1 MKVVN
6 NMLMS
11 IPLCLLL
18 SCCKPEPIK
27 PKVEVTANPV
37 LWKFETGMERGLA
50 SNNFIYKNTIIQGAD
65 GDGKWGKIWALS
77 LDSGKMKWESETLPF
92 LIPFNNVDAIVH
104 ENILLLASCQK
115 DRILA
120 LNLDNGKKL
129 WEYVFEACPRTLSII
144 NNIVYVSGIQ
154 YQNQYG
160 QVERFNVLTGQKL
173 SPIVK
178 LNRDDFDNYLPML
191 TAPAHWKHPN
201 GDDILFFAN
210 RSYNGNLFPDYDR
223 YDQLAY
229 NLTADTMLWYK
240 KGEPGIRG
248 SIATPLVLGNK
259 VMYYVSREMICL
271 NPLNGERIWTF
282 TRTPADDISGFNT
295 ANITHV
301 GNTIIA
307 KPDYKYMYGVDLQTG
322 NTLWTNSENSSMPG
336 TVRVALNKVWFSS
349 GGIWCIDGV
358 TGKTLIKGWQNKTAG
373 NFISPIAID
382 EKTGYIYTQK
392 QGIIYCLDSKVL
404 ME

>member
-1 MKVVN
+1 MK
-6 NMLMS
+6 MQIFLWF
-11 IPLCLLL
+11 IFATLG
-18 SCCKPEPIK
+18 CCKDKPIVPK
-27 PKVEVTANPV
+27 PIISPKTPVIWQYETALKN
-37 LWKFETGMERGLA
+37 GLA
-50 SNNFIYKNTIIQGAD
+50 TNNFIYKNMIIQGLD
-65 GDGKWGKIWALS
+65 GDGQWCKVWALS
-77 LDSGKMKWESETLPF
+77 LDSGKIVWESQTLPF
-92 LIPFNNVDAIVH
+92 SSPFRAENVLIQGNLM
-104 ENILLLASCQK
+104 ILSRKSKLLV
-115 DRILA
+115 
-120 LNLDNGKKL
+120 LNLDNGKLEWVKDI
-129 WEYVFEACPRTLSII
+129 EHVVDVLSII
-144 NNIVYVSGIQ
+144 NNKIYINTDDRNEAVSMSFDIG
-154 YQNQYG
+154 
-160 QVERFNVLTGQKL
+160 TGTQEINFKL
-173 SPIVK
+173 EKV
-178 LNRDDFDNYLPML
+178 NFDNFEPVL
-191 TAPAHWKHPN
+191 TAPALWKHPN
-201 GDDILFFAN
+201 GDHILLFAN

-282 TRTPADDISGFNT
+282 TRTPADDISAFKS
-295 ANITHV
+295 ANIAHI

-307 KPDYKYMYGVDLQTG
+307 KPDYKYMYGVDLETG
-322 NTLWTNSENSSMPG
+322 NTLWTNSENSSMPY

>member
-1 MKVVN
+1 MK
-6 NMLMS
+6 MQL
-11 IPLCLLL
+11 ILWFILATL
-18 SCCKPEPIK
+18 SCCKDKPIEPK
-27 PKVEVTANPV
+27 PVVIPKTPV
-37 LWKFETGMERGLA
+37 IWQFETGFKNGLA
-50 SNNFIYKNTIIQGAD
+50 TKNYIYNNMIIQGLD
-65 GDGKWGKIWALS
+65 GDGQWCKVWALS
-77 LDSGKMKWESETLPF
+77 LDSGKKIWESQTLPF
-92 LIPFNNVDAIVH
+92 STPHNSFVIQLEKNLMIIAKKSK
-104 ENILLLASCQK
+104 L
-115 DRILA
+115 LA
-120 LNLDNGKKL
+120 LNLDNGNIEWVRDIQNSVDAISVININIYIGTDDRNEAISMRFDLATGTQEINFKL
-129 WEYVFEACPRTLSII
+129 EKA
-144 NNIVYVSGIQ
+144 N
-154 YQNQYG
+154 
-160 QVERFNVLTGQKL
+160 
-173 SPIVK
+173 
-178 LNRDDFDNYLPML
+178 FDNFEPVL
-191 TAPAHWKHPN
+191 TAPALWKHPN
-201 GDDILFFAN
+201 GDDILLFAN
-210 RSYNGNLFPDYDR
+210 RSYNGNVFPDFDR

-248 SIATPLVLGNK
+248 SIATPLVLDNK

-295 ANITHV
+295 ANITHI

-358 TGKTLIKGWQNKTAG
+358 TGKTLINGWQNKTPG

-382 EKTGYIYTQK
+382 EKTGYIYTSK
-392 QGIIYCLDSKVL
+392 QGIIYCFDSKVL

>member
-1 MKVVN
+1 MQIF
-6 NMLMS
+6 LWF
-11 IPLCLLL
+11 ILATLG
-18 SCCKPEPIK
+18 CCKDKPIEPNPIVN
-27 PKVEVTANPV
+27 PKTPVIWQYETALKN
-37 LWKFETGMERGLA
+37 GLA
-50 SNNFIYKNTIIQGAD
+50 TNNFIYKNMIIQGLD
-65 GDGKWGKIWALS
+65 GDGQWCKVWALS
-77 LDSGKMKWESETLPF
+77 LDSGKIVWESQILPF
-92 LIPFNNVDAIVH
+92 STPFSAENAIFQNNVM
-104 ENILLLASCQK
+104 LLASCKK

-120 LNLDNGKKL
+120 LNLDNGQKL

-282 TRTPADDISGFNT
+282 TRTPADDISAFKT
-295 ANITHV
+295 ANIERI

-307 KPDYKYMYGVDLQTG
+307 KPDYIYMYGVDLQTG
-322 NTLWTNSENSSMPG
+322 NTLWTNAENAPIPN
-336 TVRVALNKVWFSS
+336 TVRTALNKVWFAS
-349 GGIWCIDGV
+349 GGLWCIDGF
-358 TGKTLIKGWQNKTAG
+358 TGKALIKGSRLKINGPW
-373 NFISPIAID
+373 FSPIAID
-382 EKTGYIYTQK
+382 EKTEYIYTVNN
-392 QGIIYCLDSKVL
+392 GIIYCLDSKVL